1 MRFSVADVQS
11 MVEAG
16 ILPEDATTELLHGI
30 IVLKDRSDSGEEPA
44 MIARKHRI
52 AVNKLTYLAASINSQ
67 NQHVQI
73 QNPLI
78 CGDDEAPEPDFAVI
92 RGPID
97 RYQDRLPNGADATC
111 VIEVADS
118 SLERDLEEKLEIYAA
133 GGVQHYVVLNLRD
146 RTAIEYRKPSAAG
159 SFPPPTVLSEHDTL
173 SITLDADGRYDVAVR
188 DLLP

>member
-1 MRFSVADVQS
+1 VRFSVADVQS
-11 MVEAG
+11 MMEAG

-30 IVLKDRSDSGEEPA
+30 IVLKDRSDSGEEPT
-44 MIARKHRI
+44 MIGRKHRI

-146 RTAIEYRKPSAAG
+146 RTAIEYRKPNAAG
-159 SFPPPTVLSEHDTL
+159 SFAPPTVLSEHDTL
-173 SITLDADGRYDVAVR
+173 SITLDSDGRYDVAVR